1 MENDIKDV
9 QIMVKATVDVRFITF
24 DLLIEKLKEI
34 RGSYPS
40 ETRVAGIAN
49 LSIYYNK
56 NEGGAK

>member
-1 MENDIKDV
+1 MEYDIIDAQV
-9 QIMVKATVDVRFITF
+9 IVNTTIDVRFITF
-24 DLLIEKLKEI
+24 DMLIEKLKEI

>member
-9 QIMVKATVDVRFITF
+9 QVMVKATVDVRFITF
-24 DLLIEKLKEI
+24 DMLIEKLKEI